1 MQKTVNKQY
10 ALGMVGEFYDDS
22 PRVANTFKLRKHT
35 TVSGVKAT
43 GTLTATANFSASETV
58 TIGSTTYT
66 FGSGT
71 GQIAVGENLAT
82 SLTSLASAINATGLV
97 VAVATATTIVLTAKE
112 AGTAGNSIA
121 TTETASNASF
131 GGATLAGGVN
141 EVSFNPVVARA
152 YTYLDS
158 ESEAGVGGSGV
169 FAGLLV
175 NPKEFARYNNF
186 QPTME
191 LPDGINGTLATMGHI
206 LVKVTDAVTIGQ
218 SAYFSTV
225 DGSIKGATA
234 GTDLSGSGYL
244 EIKNSKFILFNA
256 SANETAVLELR

>member
-1 MQKTVNKQY
+1 MQKTVNNTY

-22 PRVANTFKLRKHT
+22 PRRVTTFKLRKHT

-43 GTLTATANFSASETV
+43 GTLTATANFNASETV

-97 VAVATATTIVLTAKE
+97 VAVATATTITLTAKE

-121 TTETASNASF
+121 TTETCTNASF
-131 GGATLAGGVN
+131 GGATLSGGVN
-141 EVSFNPVVARA
+141 EVTFNPVVARA
-152 YTYLDS
+152 YTYLDK

-169 FAGLLV
+169 FAGILV
-175 NPKEFARYNNF
+175 EPKEFARYNNF
-186 QPTME
+186 QAT
-191 LPDGINGTLATMGHI
+191 LTIPDGTTGSLCTFGHI
-206 LVKVTDAVTIGQ
+206 LVKVTDAIEIGDT
-218 SAYFSTV
+218 AFYSTT
-225 DGSIKGATA
+225 DGTIKGGTA
-234 GTDLSGSGYL
+234 GSSIEGYV
-244 EIKNSKFILFNA
+244 EIKNSKFVFFDA
-256 SANETAVLELR
+256 SADGTAVLELN